1 VVQLRDME
9 ADPLDLTQ
17 LRTVPL
23 AERVSKVRLEQF
35 ARPAG
40 AGRPAAWLETLPRL
54 LAGNDLRELIE
65 ALVMARAAR
74 KPVIAAIG
82 AHVVK
87 CGLTPVLLDLI
98 DRGVITAIATNGAT
112 VVHDVEIAL
121 VGHTSED
128 VAQGLREGTFGMAE
142 ETHRFANEAIRE
154 GVAAG
159 LGLGASIG
167 RALHVA
173 AAPHAEASLFAGAH
187 RRGVPVTVHV
197 AVGTDVLHMHA
208 TADGASIGEGSLR
221 DFRALSASMAA
232 LGGGGVLLNIGSAV
246 ILPEVILKAFGI
258 LRNLGRDLSGFV
270 SADLDFVRHY
280 RGSRQVVER
289 VHELG
294 GRGLALTGHH
304 EIMLPLIAALVA
316 DRLEGRDQHGDHP
329 LARVPERRRDHEG
342 PDKAGAEGRPGR
354 AERLRSKLPLPASKR
369 LESGGV
375 AGVME
380 AYRAEGRR
388 IVLTNGCFDL
398 LHVGH
403 TRYLEKA
410 RALGDLLVVGVNT
423 DASVRR
429 LKGAD
434 RPLVPESERAELVAA
449 LACVDHVTLF
459 EEDTPE
465 ALIAVVRPYRHV
477 KGGDYQAADL
487 PETRLV
493 RELGGEVVILPFT
506 EGRSTTALIQNV
518 ARSLDDGHSPRRQGD
533 AER

>member
-1 VVQLRDME
+1 VVELPNME

-23 AERVSKVRLEQF
+23 TERVSKVRLEQF
-35 ARPAG
+35 ARPPG
-40 AGRPAAWLETLPRL
+40 IGRPTEWLETLPRL
-54 LAGNDLRELIE
+54 LAGDDLRELVE
-65 ALVMARAAR
+65 ALVTARTTR

-98 DRGVITAIATNGAT
+98 DQGVITAIATNGAT
-112 VVHDVEIAL
+112 IVHDVEVAL

-128 VAQGLREGTFGMAE
+128 VARGLREGTFGMAE
-142 ETHRFANEAIRE
+142 ETHRFANEAIRD

-167 RALHVA
+167 RALRAA
-173 AAPHAEASLFAGAH
+173 AAPHAGASLFAGAH
-187 RRGVPVTVHV
+187 RRGVPVSVHV

-221 DFRALSASMAA
+221 DFRTLSASMAA

-258 LRNLGRDLSGFV
+258 LRNLGHDLSGFV

-304 EIMLPLIAALVA
+304 EIMLPLIAALVT
-316 DRLEGRDQHGDHP
+316 DRIQGEDQHGDHP
-329 LARVPERRRDHEG
+329 LARVPETRRAQGGSALVGQDGKEG
-342 PDKAGAEGRPGR
+342 S
-354 AERLRSKLPLPASKR
+354 SKVAQRNAHGSIPKR
-369 LESGGV
+369 LERGDAAAV
-375 AGVME
+375 MAG
-380 AYRAEGRR
+380 YRAAGQR
-388 IVLTNGCFDL
+388 IVFTNGCFDL

-403 TRYLEKA
+403 TRYLQKA

-429 LKGAD
+429 LKGAH
-434 RPLVPESERAELVAA
+434 RPMVPECERAELVAA
-449 LACVDHVTLF
+449 LECVDHVTLF
-459 EEDTPE
+459 DEDTPE
-465 ALIAVVRPYRHV
+465 ALIADVQPYRHV

-493 RELGGEVVILPFT
+493 RDLGGEVVILPFT
-506 EGRSTTALIQNV
+506 EGRSTTNLV
-518 ARSLDDGHSPRRQGD
+518 RRVVESVEERDG
-533 AER
+533 